1 MLNTLAGMVYSAR
14 GIDKASRVEVVSP
27 GQQWSKATFVLRV
40 YIILY
45 IYSFGFAGHSTLQD
59 FAGFAL
65 SGCDVTGAQHVRS
78 TQRV

>member
-45 IYSFGFAGHSTLQD
+45 IYILLRVCRAFYTSGFRR
-59 FAGFAL
+59 F
-65 SGCDVTGAQHVRS
+65 CIKWV
-78 TQRV
+78 